1 MRAGRPRRGAPS
13 EDPSHD
19 RDFFGPLRSSNPLAP
34 LYLLMLAFDTGEGAL
49 RFLMPVFV
57 RELGQPYTIVGTM
70 TAVFGLSTLLTR
82 LPTGLAYRA
91 HRARLLLVVAGL
103 GCSVSFMLLAFT
115 SSLPLVAVLIAIDG
129 VGWGVVTT
137 VLLSLMLANRP
148 PRTTSAAA
156 MGWFVGINGLG
167 HALAALIGGF
177 LADAIGIRAA
187 FLALGAVPLLATL
200 LMGRV
205 LAGHGGAEQPLTVD
219 LSAGASEPGSAS
231 DVSTHAE
238 GRARA
243 IGRPSVAGLGAALR
257 RSVRVPTVV
266 WTAAFVSFYANTMNS
281 LLVSFFPL
289 LALTLGMSLSQA
301 GTLSAIRSGTS
312 ALTRF
317 AAIPIIERVGERR
330 LRTPTMIASAVATTA
345 VSLSPIF
352 LLQAPIWAINGLFRG
367 ILRVGTSTEAMSA
380 VSDEDSGPTAALLSG
395 GLDLGKI
402 VGPLV
407 AGAVADAIGVAGM
420 FRVLPLGFLV
430 VFLLLGTV
438 ERRRRLPARQV
449 RDEPTDDPRS

>member
-1 MRAGRPRRGAPS
+1 
-13 EDPSHD
+13 
-19 RDFFGPLRSSNPLAP
+19 
-34 LYLLMLAFDTGEGAL
+34 MLAFDTGEGAL
-49 RFLMPVFV
+49 RFLIPVFV

-70 TAVFGLSTLLTR
+70 TAVFGIATLLTR

-91 HRARLLLVVAGL
+91 HRARRLLIVAGL
-103 GCSVSFMLLAFT
+103 ACSLSFMLLAFT
-115 SSLPLVAVLIAIDG
+115 SSLPLVGLLIAIDG

-148 PRTTSAAA
+148 PRTTPAAA

-167 HALAALIGGF
+167 HALAALIGGV

-187 FLALGAVPLLATL
+187 FLALGAVPLIATV

-205 LAGHGGAEQPLTVD
+205 LARQVNVEDSTP
-219 LSAGASEPGSAS
+219 S
-231 DVSTHAE
+231 DAPAPPV
-238 GRARA
+238 
-243 IGRPSVAGLGAALR
+243 RPTRRVPKVRLAALGDGLR

-301 GTLSAIRSGTS
+301 GALSAIRSGTS

-317 AAIPIIERVGERR
+317 AAIPVIERVGERR
-330 LRTPTMIASAVATTA
+330 LRTPTMIASAAATTA
-345 VSLSPIF
+345 VSLTPLF
-352 LLQAPIWAINGLFRG
+352 LLQAPIWALNGLFRG
-367 ILRVGTSTEAMSA
+367 VLRVGTSAEAMSA
-380 VSDEDSGPTAALLSG
+380 VSDEDAGPTAALLSG

-407 AGAVADAIGVAGM
+407 AGAVADAVGVAGM

-430 VFLLLGTV
+430 VFLVLGAL
-438 ERRRRLPARQV
+438 EGRRRRTSISDGDSGTEGPQ
-449 RDEPTDDPRS
+449 P

>member
-1 MRAGRPRRGAPS
+1 
-13 EDPSHD
+13 
-19 RDFFGPLRSSNPLAP
+19 
-34 LYLLMLAFDTGEGAL
+34 MLAFDTGEGAL

-70 TAVFGLSTLLTR
+70 TAVFGIATLLTR

-91 HRARLLLVVAGL
+91 HRARRLLIVAGL
-103 GCSVSFMLLAFT
+103 ACSLSFMLLAFT
-115 SSLPLVAVLIAIDG
+115 SSLPLVGLLIAIDG
-129 VGWGVVTT
+129 IGWGVVTT

-148 PRTTSAAA
+148 PRTTPAAA

-167 HALAALIGGF
+167 HALAALIGGV

-187 FLALGAVPLLATL
+187 FLALGAVPLIATV

-205 LAGHGGAEQPLTVD
+205 LARQ
-219 LSAGASEPGSAS
+219 
-231 DVSTHAE
+231 VSVEDSTPAD
-238 GRARA
+238 APA
-243 IGRPSVAGLGAALR
+243 PPVRPTRRVPQVRLAALGDGLR

-301 GTLSAIRSGTS
+301 GALSAIRSGTS

-317 AAIPIIERVGERR
+317 AAIPVIERVGERR
-330 LRTPTMIASAVATTA
+330 LRTPTMIASAAATTA
-345 VSLSPIF
+345 VSLTPVF
-352 LLQAPIWAINGLFRG
+352 LLQAPIWALNGLFRG
-367 ILRVGTSTEAMSA
+367 VLRVGTSAEAMSA

-407 AGAVADAIGVAGM
+407 AGAVADAVGVAGM

-430 VFLLLGTV
+430 VFLMLGAL
-438 ERRRRLPARQV
+438 EGRRRRTSISD
-449 RDEPTDDPRS
+449 RDPGTEGPQP